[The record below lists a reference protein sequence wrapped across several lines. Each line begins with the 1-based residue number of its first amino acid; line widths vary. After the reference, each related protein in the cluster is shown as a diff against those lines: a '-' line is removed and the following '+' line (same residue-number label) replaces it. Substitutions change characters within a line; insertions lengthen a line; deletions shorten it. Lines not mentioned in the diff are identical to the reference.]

1 MDVVHALKRNGNTLY
16 GYKGN
21 IVVNQWMNEESTE
34 VDIFVPTVITNMITQ
49 YYGVLSNVE

>member
-34 VDIFVPTVITNMITQ
+34 VDISVPTVITNMITQ